1 MGSREDDERAY
12 RTSEDMVG
20 RSIRRG
26 TRKAIKALTFGAL
39 GGDVASGAATHLA
52 SDGLERRRKP
62 IGDPGRRE
70 DSSLRTRNKFP

>member
-1 MGSREDDERAY
+1 MGSRDDDERAY

-52 SDGLERRRKP
+52 SDAAREAAEAYRRSSEK
-62 IGDPGRRE
+62 GR
-70 DSSLRTRNKFP
+70 